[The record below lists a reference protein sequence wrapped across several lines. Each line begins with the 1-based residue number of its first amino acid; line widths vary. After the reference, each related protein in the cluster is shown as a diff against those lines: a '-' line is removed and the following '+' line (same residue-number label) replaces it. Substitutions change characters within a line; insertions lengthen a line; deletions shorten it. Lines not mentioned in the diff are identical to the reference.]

1 MLSLTFWGKAQA
13 LTGDLTASEV
23 TARHPGLR
31 TVALRVMTSW
41 LVLIRNTYSVT
52 GADSMLWYCELRSSW
67 RQTTGIPLA

>member
-52 GADSMLWYCELRSSW
+52 GADSML
-67 RQTTGIPLA
+67 